1 VNGGS
6 SQVELTD
13 LIYEKEKDG
22 QIAKITINRPER
34 YNSLGGM
41 VIEDLHTVLDDIE
54 RDEKIRVVI
63 ITGAGDKA
71 FSSGGDLKQVDA
83 DREKTSIYD
92 AYVILRRTA
101 RAFQRMRDLPKPI
114 IAAVNGYSIGGGQ
127 ELHMAC
133 DLSIATEDSKFGQTG
148 PLIGGTPIQYGNQCY
163 PLFVGERKAKEI
175 VFLCRQYTAQEALQ
189 MGLVNKVVPKD
200 KLWDEV
206 YEWCDEIIGKHPQA
220 IHLTKVNI
228 NTLSDLVTN
237 SVTLSD
243 LTDAYVMASE
253 ETQERVK
260 AWLARK
266 DYKGSSVRRT
276 KK

>member
-1 VNGGS
+1 M
-6 SQVELTD
+6 ELTD